1 MKQLLIALVLALV
14 SQSAMADMPKGETKR
29 VCVDQK
35 DKAGQTVVDPK
46 TNQPRQT
53 CKIVRRHQ
61 KLEGQEV
68 PVKK

>member
-1 MKQLLIALVLALV
+1 
-14 SQSAMADMPKGETKR
+14 MADMPKGETKR

-35 DKAGQTVVDPK
+35 DKAGQTVIDPK

-68 PVKK
+68 PGKK

>member
-1 MKQLLIALVLALV
+1 MKKILLVIALVLS
-14 SQSAMADMPKGETKR
+14 SQLAMADMPKGETKR

-35 DKAGQTVVDPK
+35 DKAGQTVIDPK

-61 KLEGQEV
+61 KLEVQEV
-68 PVKK
+68 PGKK